1 MNGPQ
6 LTSLL
11 LIEDN
16 VGDARLVR
24 EMLLDEM
31 PDTTTVTHV
40 QTMADA
46 EAFLAEEHTDIV
58 VLDLGLRDAEG
69 LVAIRRAHAAA
80 PGVPLVVL
88 TGTDDLSLAAQA
100 LQAGAQDYLIKGEIE
115 ARALSRALRYA
126 MERNILETSLQRIST
141 EQLRSNRELEDFAGI
156 ASHDLQ
162 EPLRKIRA
170 FGERLAEHS
179 GHLLDAESTDYL
191 ERIRSAATRMQALVL
206 DLLEFASITGTTR
219 QVQLVDLGSLIAG
232 VLLDVDERVRATDA
246 HIEVGPMPTV
256 LIDPRRISQ
265 VLQNLLANALKFH
278 RVGESPL
285 IRVSAR
291 PNPADARSRHRRAEP
306 ALWEITVEDE
316 GIGFDEASTERL
328 FQPFERLH
336 QREAYG
342 GTGMGLAICR
352 RIIEGHGGTITAYSP
367 GATGSRFVF
376 TLPAP
381 PAVLVPVPA

>member
-1 MNGPQ
+1 VNGPQ

-219 QVQLVDLGSLIAG
+219 QVQLVDLGTLIAG

-278 RVGESPL
+278 RLGESPL

>member
-1 MNGPQ
+1 MSAPQ
-6 LTSLL
+6 LISML

-31 PDTTTVTHV
+31 PGTTTVTHV
-40 QTMADA
+40 ETMAEA
-46 EAFLAEEHTDIV
+46 EAFLAEEHADIV
-58 VLDLGLRDAEG
+58 VLDLGLGDAQG
-69 LVAIRRAHAAA
+69 VVAIRRAHAAA

-88 TGTDDLSLAAQA
+88 TGTDDLGLATQA
-100 LQAGAQDYLIKGEIE
+100 LQEGAQDYLIKGEIE

-126 MERNILETSLQRIST
+126 VERNNLETSLQRIST

-191 ERIRSAATRMQALVL
+191 ERIRSAATRMQSLVL
-206 DLLEFASITGTTR
+206 DLLEFASITGTPR
-219 QVQLVDLGSLIAG
+219 QVQLVDLDTLMEG

-246 HIEVGPMPTV
+246 HIEAGPLPTV
-256 LIDPRRISQ
+256 LIDPRRVSQ
-265 VLQNLLANALKFH
+265 VLQNLVANALKFQ
-278 RVGESPL
+278 RIGEVPVVRISAKLSP
-285 IRVSAR
+285 AGG
-291 PNPADARSRHRRAEP
+291 RSRRRHGEP
-306 ALWEITVEDE
+306 SWWEITVEDE

-336 QREAYG
+336 QRDAYG

-352 RIIEGHGGTITAYSP
+352 RIIEGHGGTITAFSP

-381 PAVLVPVPA
+381 PALLVPVPA